1 MESLSKKGVLYK
13 PCKEESA
20 EIDPDE
26 ESKDK
31 DRHVQGDALLVHH
44 IQAAVGYV
52 RRLSTSKKIEKLKI
66 FKNSDGDFATVE
78 DLNDI
83 LAHKCL
89 TCNVSLITYYLEN
102 DMLYCF
108 YGPTFFQ

>member
-1 MESLSKKGVLYK
+1 MSSINLVKKRVPK
-13 PCKEESA
+13 SIQMKRV
-20 EIDPDE
+20 
-26 ESKDK
+26 KT
-31 DRHVQGDALLVHH
+31 RT

-83 LAHKCL
+83 LAHKRL
-89 TCNVSLITYYLEN
+89 TCHVSLITYYLKN

-108 YGPTFFQ
+108 YGPTFFSIGHRRLLVSFVNLCRK